1 MRRTIGCIFLLTAS
15 GLWADVRLGNVF
27 TANMVLQREQKVPVW
42 GTADPGE
49 AVTIEFAG
57 QKVSAKAD
65 RVGKWG
71 GTLAPMPA
79 STIGRTMTVTS
90 SIGDHQLAI
99 GNILVGDVWLCA
111 GQSNMAFMLE
121 KDRRGETEVSQSGN
135 PMIRMLLT
143 AWQSSDT
150 PLEAVKRRDPW
161 LESSPE
167 VSRRCTAVGY
177 WFAKEIQKSTGV
189 PVGLVTAYKGGSPV
203 EAWLPRQALLA
214 SSGGREV
221 WDRYEEAL
229 KVFPAKHAVYLEEM
243 KAWREEVKGLTF
255 EERNKVKRPRM
266 PYGPLDGNH
275 PCGLYYGSIVP
286 YLPMAIKGVLW
297 YQAESNGCSPMRKAV
312 NYESTFTNLIRAWRQ
327 AWRREDLPFLF
338 VQLPPFRA
346 MSPEPEDSVWS
357 RVRDAQTRT
366 LALPHTGMAI
376 ITDAGNERDIHPK
389 DKKTVGD
396 RLARWA
402 KASVYGMDLVPS
414 GPLFDKVDFRDG
426 KAVVTFRHV
435 GKGLETRD
443 VRLIGGHELSREK
456 LRGFSICG
464 EDEVFAWAD
473 AKVTGRDEVTVFS
486 PDVSTPVAVR
496 YGWSSF
502 PLCNLYNCEGLPAS
516 PFRTDAF
523 VPVSLRGG
531 K

>member
-1 MRRTIGCIFLLTAS
+1 MQLA
-15 GLWADVRLGNVF
+15 NVF
-27 TANMVLQREQKVPVW
+27 SDNMVLQRDVAAPIW

-49 AVTIEFAG
+49 KVTVSFAG
-57 QKVSAKAD
+57 QTRSTVAGD
-65 RVGKWG
+65 DGRWRVALNPLVAQTMPQAMVVASEGRKSL
-71 GTLAPMPA
+71 TL
-79 STIGRTMTVTS
+79 R
-90 SIGDHQLAI
+90 
-99 GNILVGDVWLCA
+99 NILVGDVWLCA

-121 KDRRGETEVSQSGN
+121 KDRRGETEIPQSGT

-150 PLEAVKRRDPW
+150 PLESVKRRDPW

-167 VSRRCTAVGY
+167 ISKRCTAVGY
-177 WFAKEIQKSTGV
+177 WFAKEIQKSTGI
-189 PVGLVTAYKGGSPV
+189 PVGLITAYKGGSPV
-203 EAWLPRQALLA
+203 EAWLPREALLA
-214 SSGGREV
+214 SSGGQEV
-221 WDRYEEAL
+221 WDKYQEAL
-229 KVFPAKHAVYLEEM
+229 KVFPEKHAVYLEEM
-243 KAWREEVKGLTF
+243 KSWREEVKGLSF

-286 YLPMAIKGVLW
+286 YQPMAIKGVLW

-312 NYESTFTNLIRAWRQ
+312 NYESTFTNLIRSWRKAW
-327 AWRREDLPFLF
+327 AHNDLSFLF

-376 ITDAGNERDIHPK
+376 ITDAGNEKDIHPK

-402 KASVYGMDLVPS
+402 KATVYGMDVVPS
-414 GPLFDKVDFRDG
+414 GPLFEKVEFRDG
-426 KAVVTFRHV
+426 QAVITFKHV
-435 GKGLETRD
+435 GKGLEVRD
-443 VRLIGGHELSREK
+443 VSLVGGHELSKDK
-456 LRGFSICG
+456 LQGFTICG
-464 EDEVFAWAD
+464 ADETFVWAD
-473 AKVTGRDEVTVFS
+473 AEIAAPNQVTVSS
-486 PDVSTPVAVR
+486 PEVSAPVAVR

-502 PLCNLYNCEGLPAS
+502 PLCNLHNRDGLPAS

-523 VPVSLRGG
+523 VPVSLRGV